1 MKMVFDMSTG
11 EVLEDCQTVLSQ
23 SRPGIA
29 TAYSLP
35 ELRLQVIPDDS
46 REEKQMPTEL
56 VTADLNAFLT
66 NMS

>member
-11 EVLEDCQTVLSQ
+11 EVLEDCQTVQSQ

-35 ELRLQVIPDDS
+35 ELRLQVIPHDS
-46 REEKQMPTEL
+46 REEQQMPTEL

-66 NMS
+66 KMS